1 MTEDYAS
8 RMSDLV
14 LRLYE
19 LCQER
24 QVHFA
29 ARYGLRVAEFRC
41 LRTLW
46 KGGSSSIR
54 HLAELMNLSPARLTR
69 IVEDLRKKG
78 LVERHE
84 PEDDRRFK
92 IVNLTPQGREL
103 AEEMTHEYDEMH
115 RQILALLQ
123 NPSLGTVVDTFED
136 LIRAM
141 ELWSD
146 EHMAGHSDK
155 QTNETS

>member
-1 MTEDYAS
+1 MADDHAS

-29 ARYGLRVAEFRC
+29 ARYGLRLAEFRC

-46 KGGSSSIR
+46 KSGSSSIR
-54 HLAELMNLSPARLTR
+54 HLAELMSLSPARLTR
-69 IVEDLRKKG
+69 VVEELRRKG

-92 IVNLTPQGREL
+92 IVQLTPQGHRL
-103 AEEMTHEYDEMH
+103 AAEMTHEYDEMH
-115 RQILALLQ
+115 RQILALLKY
-123 NPSLGTVVDTFED
+123 PSLDTVVDIFED

-141 ELWSD
+141 EVWSERHLG
-146 EHMAGHSDK
+146 EHDGKTAGK
-155 QTNETS
+155 